1 MHGER
6 EKNIYIALSFCQNL
20 RNDLPYFCGLSM
32 TLTAPQ
38 PVRRIASVDLL
49 RGVLMVIMALDHTR
63 DFFSNA
69 TVNPTDPLN
78 SWPALFFTRWI
89 THLCAP
95 GFVALAGTSIYLQR
109 LRGRTHNQV
118 AKRLVTRGLW
128 LIFMELAVVSFVL
141 TFTYK
146 FHVIEVIYAIGASMV
161 LLAGLQYLPTKFV
174 ALYGIAVVALHN
186 LADPIDAAS
195 LGHFASLYTL
205 TMQPGGFLSHGKLV
219 AFVPYPMLPWSGV
232 MALGYAF
239 GAIVTLPPRRRRS
252 ISLVLGAFCLA
263 VLTILRLTDSYGD
276 QAKFTP
282 LPTVT
287 RSAMSFFQLTKYPPS
302 LHFILA
308 TLGFLLLMFALAD
321 YVLERRWLPRLAAI
335 VEVYGRVPFFY
346 FVLHL
351 LAIHLAVVFTLM
363 ARVHTLHPT
372 LFAPF
377 VGSPPPGWGFGLPTI
392 YAIWIAV
399 VIALYIPC
407 RWFANIK
414 ARRRDWWLSY
424 L

>member
-1 MHGER
+1 
-6 EKNIYIALSFCQNL
+6 
-20 RNDLPYFCGLSM
+20 M
-32 TLTAPQ
+32 TLTASQSANPS
-38 PVRRIASVDLL
+38 RHRIASVDLL

-69 TVNPTDPLN
+69 AVNPTDPLN

-109 LRGRTHNQV
+109 LRGRTHNQI
-118 AKRLVTRGLW
+118 AKRLVARGLW

-161 LLAGLQYLPTKFV
+161 LLAALQYLPTKFV

-186 LADPIDAAS
+186 LADPIGADQ

-252 ISLVLGAFCLA
+252 ISLALGAFCLA
-263 VLTILRLTDSYGD
+263 TLTILRLTDSYGD

-282 LPTVT
+282 LSTVT

-335 VEVYGRVPFFY
+335 AEVYGRVPFFY

-363 ARVHTLHPT
+363 ARAHTLYPT

-377 VGSPPPGWGFGLPTI
+377 VGSPPPGWGFGLPVV